1 MVWLAILPFVLLM
14 EVVAVLLAPVLPLFS
29 WDAKLPVWL
38 SWFQT
43 PDNNLMGDDGH
54 YARWSGKSPYLQMVA
69 WLLRNRA
76 YGFKWGIC
84 GTAAKSYRCYGTPGI
99 GNRHSYKPGKMF
111 LFDNEGFWYYKCV
124 APITDSYCWQIAFGW
139 QLNAPIKGRCLYMFS
154 PRITRYYRE
163 P

>member
-1 MVWLAILPFVLLM
+1 MVWLALLPFVLLM
-14 EVVAVLLAPVLPLFS
+14 EVVAVLLSPILPLFS
-29 WDAKLPVWL
+29 WAARLPWWL
-38 SWFQT
+38 NWFQT

-54 YARWSGKSPYLQMVA
+54 YARWSGKPPYLQMVA

-76 YGFKWGIC
+76 YGFKWGVC
-84 GTAAKSYRCYGTPGI
+84 GTAAKPYRCYGTPGI

-111 LFDNEGFWYYKCV
+111 LFSNDGYWYYKCV
-124 APITDSYCWQIAFGW
+124 APITKTHCWQLAFGW

-154 PRITRYYRE
+154 PRITRYYLE